1 MGSDS
6 SQFTDSY
13 KKGKQ
18 LGRGGFG
25 KVIECTR
32 KADDHK
38 LAAKMMSIKDLTQK

>member
-6 SQFTDSY
+6 SQFTDTY
-13 KKGKQ
+13 KKGKE

-32 KADDHK
+32 KEDDRK
-38 LAAKMMSIKDLTQK
+38 LAAKMIYI